1 MISFSLLDLTL
12 SSPLANLAL
21 DEALLEELEE
31 QGGNP
36 VLRLWESDRYFV
48 VLGRSSGIDDDVH
61 VEACRQ
67 DCVPI
72 LRRASGGGT
81 VLQGPGCLSYA
92 FVLPISLHADLRD
105 IRRTNEFLLR
115 PIATALSRW
124 QPAITLQGISDLAV
138 ERRKISGNAQRRTRT
153 ALLFHGTLLHGMQA
167 DVISRYLKEPKR
179 QPEYRKDRRHG
190 DFLRTIDVLPDDIKN
205 AIADAW
211 KADTELKCWPRLRMR
226 NAMAQVAERS
236 TPLQAESILEN
247 FWQS

>member
-12 SSPLANLAL
+12 SSPLENLAL
-21 DEALLEELEE
+21 EEALLEELEE
-31 QGGNP
+31 QGGTP

-61 VEACRQ
+61 LEACHK

-92 FVLPISLHADLRD
+92 FVLPIALHADLRD
-105 IRRTNEFLLR
+105 IRRTNEFFLR

-138 ERRKISGNAQRRTRT
+138 DRRKISGNAQRRTRT

-167 DVISRYLKEPKR
+167 KVISRYLKEPKR
-179 QPEYRKDRRHG
+179 QPEYRNDRRHA
-190 DFLRTIDVLPDDIKN
+190 DFLRTIDVVPDDIKN
-205 AIADAW
+205 AIADVW
-211 KADTELKCWPRLRMR
+211 KADIELKSWPQLRMR
-226 NAMAQVAERS
+226 NAMAKVAERS
-236 TPLQAESILEN
+236 TPLQA
-247 FWQS
+247 

>member
-12 SSPLANLAL
+12 SSPLENLAL
-21 DEALLEELEE
+21 EEALLEELEE
-31 QGGNP
+31 QGGTP

-61 VEACRQ
+61 LEACHK

-92 FVLPISLHADLRD
+92 FVLPIALHADLRD
-105 IRRTNEFLLR
+105 IRRTNEFFLR

-138 ERRKISGNAQRRTRT
+138 DRRKISGNAQRRTRT

-167 DVISRYLKEPKR
+167 KVISRYLKEPKR
-179 QPEYRKDRRHG
+179 QPEYRNDRRHA
-190 DFLRTIDVLPDDIKN
+190 DFLRTIDVRPDDIKN
-205 AIADAW
+205 AIADVW
-211 KADTELKCWPRLRMR
+211 KADIELKSWPQLRMR
-226 NAMAQVAERS
+226 NAMAKVAERS
-236 TPLQAESILEN
+236 TPLQA
-247 FWQS
+247 

>member
-12 SSPLANLAL
+12 SSPLENLAL
-21 DEALLEELEE
+21 EEALLEELEE
-31 QGGNP
+31 QGGTP

-61 VEACRQ
+61 LEACRK
-67 DCVPI
+67 DCVPV

-92 FVLPISLHADLRD
+92 FVLPIALHADLRD
-105 IRRTNEFLLR
+105 IRRTNEFFLR

-138 ERRKISGNAQRRTRT
+138 DRRKISGNAQRRTRT

-167 DVISRYLKEPKR
+167 KVISRYLKEPKR
-179 QPEYRKDRRHG
+179 QPEYRNDRRHG

-205 AIADAW
+205 AIADVW
-211 KADTELKCWPRLRMR
+211 KADIELKSWPQLRMR
-226 NAMAQVAERS
+226 NAMAKVAERS
-236 TPLQAESILEN
+236 TPLQA
-247 FWQS
+247 